1 MTAVLT
7 LWLPSLVQAS
17 GVRDDL
23 GVVVLLGINFSVLVW
38 FFSLFSTALVHYRGW
53 CSGGLSTGEGRT
65 LHAGATG
72 DGDDLELAQRRR
84 ATVAAGSRPQ
94 EGGGGD
100 RGGLSAAGQVVP
112 VKGELQRCSSG
123 GAFRQLQQHR
133 RSGNTDRQLQRRPSG
148 SQSLQLAHSVEGRLA
163 RGFAAG
169 LTRLSSSV
177 QGGGAGSGVP
187 GGGVLVPAAPTQHR
201 PSDSPVAAAGAGAVE
216 QQLRE
221 QARVATLVENASQ
234 PQQRREDVSE
244 LQQSARV
251 AAIAVDDVV
260 NESPTCLQR
269 PDLQQQQRR
278 RPSGSQAVEAGHDNE
293 TERRRVKKR
302 RHRRK
307 GKHKKHRRHHRR
319 VQE

>member
-1 MTAVLT
+1 MELVSLVTAVLT

-17 GVRDDL
+17 GVNSGI
-23 GVVVLLGINFSVLVW
+23 GVAVLLGINFSVLVW
-38 FFSLFSTALVHYRGW
+38 FFSLFSNALVQSRGW
-53 CSGGLSTGEGRT
+53 CGGRSS
-65 LHAGATG
+65 AAAA
-72 DGDDLELAQRRR
+72 DGDDGAGS
-84 ATVAAGSRPQ
+84 AAAGAGAAAGRRQ
-94 EGGGGD
+94 DQGRGGGG
-100 RGGLSAAGQVVP
+100 GGGRLSAAGQVVP
-112 VKGELQRCSSG
+112 VEGELQRRDSG

-133 RSGNTDRQLQRRPSG
+133 RPGNTGRQL
-148 SQSLQLAHSVEGRLA
+148 
-163 RGFAAG
+163 
-169 LTRLSSSV
+169 
-177 QGGGAGSGVP
+177 
-187 GGGVLVPAAPTQHR
+187 QHR
-201 PSDSPVAAAGAGAVE
+201 PSGLFARGSSAGSMRLSSCVQGGEAGTGSGVWQRQGVAAGAGGVE

-221 QARVATLVENASQ
+221 QARVATLV
-234 PQQRREDVSE
+234 E

-278 RPSGSQAVEAGHDNE
+278 RPSGSQAVEAGHDHK

-307 GKHKKHRRHHRR
+307 GKHKKHKRHHRR